1 MDGGGSASVVNF
13 VLMEYSI
20 MNPATI
26 VNPRLDRAI
35 RIMNIVAVAGMA
47 ITIGAIFLFAPI
59 EVTMGNVQ
67 RLFYFH
73 VGSAWVGAMVF
84 GVALVCGVL
93 YLWRGRR
100 VFDTVALAA
109 VEVGLVFLSMAI
121 VGGSF
126 WGKPAWNTW
135 WLWSPRLT
143 LVTVAW
149 LVYAAY
155 FMLRGAIDDDHRRA
169 RYAAIYAIVSFVTII
184 LTYVSIRIFRDIH
197 PVVFGG
203 TTEAAAGA
211 AEGLQEFNGLDSARM
226 GITLLISVIGF
237 TLLGTA
243 WILVRIRLQNL
254 IDYADGLKTRVAA
267 RLSAR
272 PRPTPA
278 VVSGLALVLFQ
289 TGEPNRFNA
298 YLIGGYAV
306 MSGICLLYMLYVT
319 LRQRNLQGDI
329 TLLSQL
335 LEESERPRR

>member
-1 MDGGGSASVVNF
+1 MT
-13 VLMEYSI
+13 
-20 MNPATI
+20 PATI
-26 VNPRLDRAI
+26 SNSRLDRAI
-35 RIMNIVAVAGMA
+35 RIMNILAVVGMVV
-47 ITIGAIFLFAPI
+47 TIGAVFLFAPV
-59 EVTMGNVQ
+59 EVLMGNVQ

-73 VGSAWVGAMVF
+73 VGAAWVGAMVF

-100 VFDTVALAA
+100 IFDTVSLAS

-155 FMLRGAIDDDHRRA
+155 FMLRGAIEDDHRRA

-184 LTYVSIRIFRDIH
+184 LTYISIRIFRDIH

-226 GITLLISVIGF
+226 GITLLISVISF
-237 TLLGTA
+237 TLLGAA

-254 IDYADGLKTRVAA
+254 MDYAAGLKMRVAA
-267 RLSAR
+267 RLNVR
-272 PRPTPA
+272 PP
-278 VVSGLALVLFQ
+278 SGAAIASGVALALFQ
-289 TGEPNRFNA
+289 TGEPNQFNA
-298 YLIGGYAV
+298 YLLGGYVV
-306 MSGICLLYMLYVT
+306 MSGLCLLYMLT
-319 LRQRNLQGDI
+319 LYWRQRNLQQDVI
-329 TLLSQL
+329 LLTQL
-335 LEESERPRR
+335 LQEHDRPRR